1 MAEAELRSALIVAFP
16 QASPIVDEWREQT
29 CGAKPSAGVPPHVTI
44 LWPFV
49 PAASIDDALT
59 DRLRRLFGSL
69 EPFMVEFPATA
80 RFPDT
85 LYLTPDPAEPF
96 VELTRAVWE
105 AYPEYPPYEG
115 VFDAI
120 EPHLTAAQGT
130 DDVLAEAEADVR
142 RRLPIVARVDEVVL
156 IEEIEPDSALWRP
169 RATFPLRA
177 AA

>member
-1 MAEAELRSALIVAFP
+1 MAEAELRSALIVVFA

-59 DRLRRLFGSL
+59 DHLRRLFASL

-85 LYLTPDPAEPF
+85 LYLKSD
-96 VELTRAVWE
+96 
-105 AYPEYPPYEG
+105 
-115 VFDAI
+115 
-120 EPHLTAAQGT
+120 PHLTAAQGP

-142 RRLPIVARVDEVVL
+142 RRLPIAAPVAEVLL
-156 IEEIEPDSALWRP
+156 IEEIGPESALWRP
-169 RATFPLRA
+169 RATFPLLSA
-177 AA
+177 KPS

>member
-16 QASPIVDEWREQT
+16 RASPIVDEWREQT

-59 DRLRRLFGSL
+59 ARLRRLFGSR
-69 EPFMVEFPATA
+69 EPFIVEFRTTA
-80 RFPDT
+80 RFPGT
-85 LYLTPDPAEPF
+85 LYLMPDPAEPL

-130 DDVLAEAEADVR
+130 DDVLDEAEADVR
-142 RRLPIVARVDEVVL
+142 RRLPIVARVDEVLL
-156 IEEIEPDSALWRP
+156 IEEVEPDSARWRP
-169 RATFPLRA
+169 RATFPLGA
-177 AA
+177 